1 MALFRGPKITTT
13 GLVLALDAADKNS
26 YPGSGTSWKDLS
38 GNNNTGTLT
47 NGPTFSATNMG
58 NIVFDGTNDYIQCG
72 NNTSIQL
79 TIGTISAWMKTTTND
94 STYRAIISKQ
104 YNYALF
110 VRNGY
115 LVTFDWGN
123 SLERSTSVNIIDGKW
138 KNVVMTFTDNTGTP
152 SNNAVFYINGTA
164 VLTST
169 IKLSSNS
176 DNLLV
181 GTNAVTQEFNGN
193 IGNVF
198 VYNRSLSS
206 TEVLQNYNATKSRF
220 GY

>member
-47 NGPTFSATNMG
+47 NGPTFSAANMG